1 MRVAV
6 LLAIL
11 GLSFQVLMSNAC
23 ARRHYAMTVR
33 EVVPSPA
40 PRRTETFRGPADFRN
55 SDHAEASNAGGQL
68 GSAQSSQPLV
78 ATTGDE
84 QQSPQSILGS
94 SETNAKPGGLI
105 GGQIQDS
112 HAAAEGESQPPMDGW
127 PLLNGRLLL
136 LGGVIAVAVLC
147 AVLAR
152 LRVAS

>member
-1 MRVAV
+1 
-6 LLAIL
+6 
-11 GLSFQVLMSNAC
+11 MSNAC
-23 ARRHYAMTVR
+23 ARRHYVMTVR

-55 SDHAEASNAGGQL
+55 SDHAEASNASGQL
-68 GSAQSSQPLV
+68 GSAQSSRPLV

-84 QQSPQSILGS
+84 QQSPQSMLGS
-94 SETNAKPGGLI
+94 SETNAKPRELV

-112 HAAAEGESQPPMDGW
+112 HAAAEEESQPPMNGW
-127 PLLNGRLLL
+127 PSSNGRLLL

-152 LRVAS
+152 RRVAS